1 MRACQHRQSRQPPPT
16 LTKHS
21 TPKVAGNSPLP
32 ISCGKIISLKFRHF
46 QHMIEH
52 SIIELHAKLQGAHRT
67 TVPHSATRCAVL
79 IGGDHRLRHRLFG
92 TSAPQAAPLPR
103 ARMHKTAPASSLLR
117 EGTRPGQG
125 QGVMFPGRATGSVEA
140 ANPARE
146 GQAPSGSGDCESDQA
161 EQPEGGVHRG
171 KVAGLVNKR
180 EDQPG
185 DRTSYASQA

>member
-1 MRACQHRQSRQPPPT
+1 MRACQNRQSRQPPPT

-32 ISCGKIISLKFRHF
+32 ISGDEIISLKFRHF

-67 TVPHSATRCAVL
+67 TAPHPATSSTRASPTATRSAWTLTWSYHNTPECIKQPRPRPARKGRGRV
-79 IGGDHRLRHRLFG
+79 GGML
-92 TSAPQAAPLPR
+92 
-103 ARMHKTAPASSLLR
+103 
-117 EGTRPGQG
+117 
-125 QGVMFPGRATGSVEA
+125 PGRNGRSVEA
-140 ANPARE
+140 AQTARE
-146 GQAPSGSGDCESDQA
+146 GQAPSGGGDCESDEA
-161 EQPEGGVHRG
+161 EEPEGGVHRG

-185 DRTSYASQA
+185 DRTGDAG

>member
-1 MRACQHRQSRQPPPT
+1 MTSHILEALITASNIAFPARQS
-16 LTKHS
+16 HS
-21 TPKVAGNSPLP
+21 VNTSV
-32 ISCGKIISLKFRHF
+32 
-46 QHMIEH
+46 
-52 SIIELHAKLQGAHRT
+52 
-67 TVPHSATRCAVL
+67 TRCAVL
-79 IGGDHRLRHRLFG
+79 IGGDHRLQHRLFD

-146 GQAPSGSGDCESDQA
+146 GQVPPGGGNCESDQA

-171 KVAGLVNKR
+171 KVAGLVNER

-185 DRTSYASQA
+185 NRTSDAG